1 MIVALTV
8 ALGALAQSVSGIGF
22 GLVCGP
28 ALVAALGP
36 AEGVRL
42 VVLLSLVVN
51 VVVLVRHH
59 RDVDLPGALGLLVP
73 AVLAT
78 PLLALLL
85 TDLPDRP
92 GRVLAGTAAVLGAG
106 ALLLG
111 ARARRARGRVGM
123 VAAGVVSAAMN
134 AVAGIGGPAVAL
146 WADNAGWSVARS
158 RSTLQVYFLGLNLV
172 TLLSLGTPALPLG
185 RVAAVTAALVG
196 GLALGSLVAGRVG
209 SAAARRTTLVLA
221 GAGGLVVLLSAV
233 SG

>member
-51 VVVLVRHH
+51 VAVLLRHH
-59 RDVDLPGALGLLVP
+59 RDADRRGAVGLLLP
-73 AVLAT
+73 AVVAT
-78 PLLALLL
+78 PLLAYLLR
-85 TDLPDRP
+85 DLPDRP

-111 ARARRARGRVGM
+111 ARAPGAAGRLGM
-123 VAAGVVSAAMN
+123 VAAGIVSAAMN
-134 AVAGIGGPAVAL
+134 TVAGIGGPAVAL
-146 WADNAGWSVARS
+146 WAENADWSVERT
-158 RSTLQVYFLGLNLV
+158 RSTLQVYFLGLNAV
-172 TLLSLGTPALPLG
+172 ALLSLGLPALPAG
-185 RVAAVTAALVG
+185 RVLAVFTALLVG
-196 GLALGSLVAGRVG
+196 LVLGSLLTGRV
-209 SAAARRTTLVLA
+209 SAAAARRTTLLLA
-221 GAGGLVVLLSAV
+221 GAGGLLVLLSAV
-233 SG
+233 